1 MKNYFVKVLAL
12 CLVLVFS
19 VAMVACGGNTETT
32 APDTGDTTVP
42 TETEAPDYSG
52 EEGDTYVG
60 MDYMT
65 EDLSKFITVGQYSG
79 LVIEIPRHVVSD
91 AEVDAEIQSIIDGL
105 TKYEPYDEP
114 VTDRLTIA
122 GDFLNI
128 DFVGTIDGEVF
139 EGGSAEGSNVVLA
152 ENNGYL
158 DWFEDDLYGVM
169 PGTTV
174 TSVGHFPEEYYEELA
189 GKEVTFEITI
199 NYIAG
204 HYTIPEFNDE
214 FVSSNTEFESAE
226 AYREFLREALQ
237 AESDSSH
244 EISKYQTMWQ
254 KILDSAEV
262 KELPNDQVMYY
273 YTSQRSMYEAY
284 AAQYGMTYDELLTQL
299 GGTDAELMEY
309 VKYQVEE
316 ELVFYSIVKAENVE
330 VTDEDYANGVI
341 EYAAAEGL
349 SESALVER
357 YGEEAIRDAVLWD
370 KLMVYLASLNT
381 FVE

>member
-1 MKNYFVKVLAL
+1 
-12 CLVLVFS
+12 
-19 VAMVACGGNTETT
+19 
-32 APDTGDTTVP
+32 
-42 TETEAPDYSG
+42 
-52 EEGDTYVG
+52 
-60 MDYMT
+60 
-65 EDLSKFITVGQYSG
+65 
-79 LVIEIPRHVVSD
+79 
-91 AEVDAEIQSIIDGL
+91 
-105 TKYEPYDEP
+105 
-114 VTDRLTIA
+114 
-122 GDFLNI
+122 
-128 DFVGTIDGEVF
+128 
-139 EGGSAEGSNVVLA
+139 
-152 ENNGYL
+152 
-158 DWFEDDLYGVM
+158 M

-214 FVSSNTEFESAE
+214 LVSSNTEFESAD
-226 AYREFLREALQ
+226 AYREFLRESLQ

-284 AAQYGMTYDELLTQL
+284 AVQYGMTYDELLTQL